1 MLIVTLSKSGL
12 VQPNMPKIISHTP
25 SWLSRPSPGFHLF
38 SPHISTEPK
47 RGIDRGS
54 HQFANGSK
62 NKRTRVGHV
71 KIIARRGSEI
81 FVVVDNE
88 IRWSDLCMLKRDWEQ
103 GEKEC
108 SSKRKPTGVE
118 AANGTPVTE
127 AGDWR
132 AGNFQSQNP
141 TLAHCSCRFSNIQ
154 LVKRFSSFLC
164 LQMEAFSPFR
174 PHIQFM

>member
-1 MLIVTLSKSGL
+1 
-12 VQPNMPKIISHTP
+12 MPKIISYTP

-38 SPHISTEPK
+38 SPHISTDPK
-47 RGIDRGS
+47 RGSDRES

-71 KIIARRGSEI
+71 KTVARRGSEI

-88 IRWSDLCMLKRDWEQ
+88 IRWSDLRMLKHDWEQ
-103 GEKEC
+103 GEKER

-127 AGDWR
+127 AEGWR
-132 AGNFQSQNP
+132 AGNFRSQNP
-141 TLAHCSCRFSNIQ
+141 TLAHFSCRFSNIQ
-154 LVKRFSSFLC
+154 LVNRSSSFLY

-174 PHIQFM
+174 PHTQFM